1 MQCYNEY
8 IHECMRFIVYLY
20 MSVFMSSR
28 YKFDL
33 ILVSGQSVIFIQY
46 IVMNVCVY
54 IVQLKP
60 HRVIFQEFLLV
71 DLCQAKSMPGVCFSH
86 IICSFVLLFTV
97 TIQFLIGWCIY
108 LIILRVFGSQSFRAI
123 IIIFIIFIFLAP
135 FCTSKSD
142 YRGNTL

>member
-1 MQCYNEY
+1 MCIYSLVKATSSNFS
-8 IHECMRFIVYLY
+8 RVP
-20 MSVFMSSR
+20 SSR
-28 YKFDL
+28 FMLGKKYAWCLLF
-33 ILVSGQSVIFIQY
+33 
-46 IVMNVCVY
+46 
-54 IVQLKP
+54 P
-60 HRVIFQEFLLV
+60 HLLS
-71 DLCQAKSMPGVCFSH
+71 LS
-86 IICSFVLLFTV
+86 LLFTV